1 MDPPESKKRKID
13 SPQNS
18 GQKSLSSVAQSTSKA
33 KEGLESH
40 KPSSLLET
48 SKNTISD
55 KMHSPQVAD
64 EINFNKELASVM
76 YGFGDVWNPLPET
89 IELMN
94 RIVIEYI
101 EEMTRASL
109 NAALKGKLTVP
120 CLLYALRHQQQKY
133 NRVNQLIKM
142 NKELNKHRKMTK
154 EPNVN

>member
-1 MDPPESKKRKID
+1 MLLM
-13 SPQNS
+13 Q
-18 GQKSLSSVAQSTSKA
+18 QSC
-33 KEGLESH
+33 L
-40 KPSSLLET
+40 
-48 SKNTISD
+48 
-55 KMHSPQVAD
+55 V
-64 EINFNKELASVM
+64 ASVM

-101 EEMTRASL
+101 EEMVCCFVLYRIALIILFQTRASL